1 MSLYEF
7 NKIAGAVLFALLVLF
22 GTRTVSNIIFAPHAP
37 EQPGYEIE
45 VAEEG
50 GQTAAE
56 PKQET
61 AVPLANLLQ
70 QASVE
75 QGQRAARKCAACH
88 TFDQGG
94 ASRVGPN
101 LYNIVGNP
109 LGAEQGFA
117 YSQALKDKG
126 GNWDYEDLDLFIEAP
141 RAYLPGTK
149 MAFAGIRRPAERADL
164 ILYLRSLSPSPVVL
178 PEPEPEPE
186 PATAEADEAP
196 EGSESLPAAANGA
209 NQKPAAADGADEK
222 PAAGGGTDQKPAA
235 GDETDQKPAA
245 GNGGEASPAQSDAGE
260 PQTGAA
266 QAAESAAAGAGD
278 KTGQSEPAKQQ

>member
-1 MSLYEF
+1 MSLYEL
-7 NKIAGAVLFALLVLF
+7 NKIAGAVLFALLILF
-22 GTRTVSNIIFAPHAP
+22 GTRTVSNIIFTPHAP

-45 VAEEG
+45 VAEED
-50 GQTAAE
+50 GQTTAE
-56 PKQET
+56 PKQEA

-88 TFDQGG
+88 TFDEGG

-101 LYNIVGNP
+101 LYNIVGSP

-149 MAFAGIRRPAERADL
+149 MAFAGISRPPERADL
-164 ILYLRSLSPSPVVL
+164 ILYLRSLSPSPVAL

-186 PATAEADEAP
+186 PATAETGE
-196 EGSESLPAAANGA
+196 
-209 NQKPAAADGADEK
+209 AADGAGSESAAAEGAEQK
-222 PAAGGGTDQKPAA
+222 PAAGGGADQTPTA
-235 GDETDQKPAA
+235 G
-245 GNGGEASPAQSDAGE
+245 DAGE
-260 PQTGAA
+260 AQPAQGGAGESQAGRA
-266 QAAESAAAGAGD
+266 QAAENAQDSAGNQPA
-278 KTGQSEPAKQQ
+278 QSEPAAQQ

>member
-1 MSLYEF
+1 MSLYEL

-22 GTRTVSNIIFAPHAP
+22 GTRTVSNIIFTPHAP

-50 GQTAAE
+50 T
-56 PKQET
+56 ET
-61 AVPLANLLQ
+61 SAPEKEAAVPLANLLQ

-88 TFDQGG
+88 TFDEGG

-101 LYNIVGNP
+101 LYNIVGQP

-126 GNWDYEDLDLFIEAP
+126 GDWNYEDLDHFIEAP
-141 RAYLPGTK
+141 RAYLPGTR
-149 MAFAGIRRPAERADL
+149 MAFAGIRRPTERADL
-164 ILYLRSLSPSPVVL
+164 ILYLRSLSPSPVAL

-186 PATAEADEAP
+186 PATAETGET
-196 EGSESLPAAANGA
+196 
-209 NQKPAAADGADEK
+209 ADGAGSDS
-222 PAAGGGTDQKPAA
+222 AAAEGADQKPAA
-235 GDETDQKPAA
+235 GDGADQKSTS
-245 GNGGEASPAQSDAGE
+245 GDGGEAQPAQSDAGE
-260 PQTGAA
+260 PQSGAA
-266 QAAESAAAGAGD
+266 QAAENAEAGAGD
-278 KTGQSEPAKQQ
+278 QPDQSEPPAQQ